1 MAGFTKQELRHDA
14 VHEELEKITVTVVKK
29 RNTILL
35 VILILLVIGFAIS
48 QFIASGKNKKTNAEN
63 LLAQAGTNTVTLTEV
78 TTKYPGTHGA
88 KAALLRMAAEA
99 AASTNYVAARE
110 NYTKVAEG
118 YPEDE
123 IADAAWI
130 SVARCYVG
138 EGDYDAAAAVLNEKV
153 MKGPHAQN
161 AKYVL
166 FKIYALQGKEE
177 EALALAKELPDLE
190 GSPLV
195 DDITASILRKNG
207 KLMSEEADAEAE
219 APKDEAEKA
228 E

>member
-14 VHEELEKITVTVVKK
+14 VHEELEKITVTLVKK

-48 QFIASGKNKKTNAEN
+48 QYIASGKNKKSNAEN
-63 LLAQAGTNTVTLTEV
+63 LLAQAGTNSVALAEV
-78 TTKYPGTHGA
+78 TSKYPGTHGA

-110 NYTKVAEG
+110 HFTKVAES

-130 SVARCYVG
+130 SVARCYAG

-153 MKGPHAQN
+153 MKGPHAQS

-166 FKIYALQGKEE
+166 FKIYALQGKDE

-190 GSPLV
+190 GTPLV
-195 DDITASILRKNG
+195 DDITASMLRKSG
-207 KLMSEEADAEAE
+207 KLLSEEAEAA
-219 APKDEAEKA
+219 APGDEAEKA